1 MAFRAVP
8 LDKVAHDGRSGSAH
22 GEIVSGNYFSV
33 LGVQPYAGRLLAA
46 SQEIGSV
53 AVLGFDYWQREFV
66 ADVNVLGKTI
76 LIQDTSRVIIG
87 ITPPEFFGMRV
98 GESADIYL
106 PSTPGKAAGG
116 TNAPTLDWVMA
127 IGRLKPGVTPKQAR
141 ESLRPALQQIHKE
154 SQVPEVE
161 QRQVMDHIV
170 LYSAAQG
177 LSSLRYRFSLPA
189 RILMCVVGLVLLI
202 ACSNVANL

>member
-1 MAFRAVP
+1 
-8 LDKVAHDGRSGSAH
+8 
-22 GEIVSGNYFSV
+22 
-33 LGVQPYAGRLLAA
+33 
-46 SQEIGSV
+46 
-53 AVLGFDYWQREFV
+53 
-66 ADVNVLGKTI
+66 
-76 LIQDTSRVIIG
+76 
-87 ITPPEFFGMRV
+87 
-98 GESADIYL
+98 
-106 PSTPGKAAGG
+106 
-116 TNAPTLDWVMA
+116 NAPTLDWVMA

-202 ACSNVANL
+202 ACSNVANLLLAQGSARKREITVRLALGASRSRLVGQLLTESAVLAVTGALGGLLLAQWTSRLL